1 MKLTKSDI
9 LYLILVAIGLLW
21 ALFLLTTRDARAEK
35 VRRERPRRPHIV
47 QVETLSGETVAIQ
60 IEQPM
65 GELPQVE
72 LLDADGW
79 ARGCDSSNG
88 WTTGYQGNLALTF
101 SPVTSD
107 ASVLVTFRYAPE
119 MGDQTYDLVDG
130 SQSLTREE
138 WTAVALATG
147 EVWHYVASGQQM
159 SFDPNGI
166 DAVLAVHDYLF
177 QGACLH

>member
-1 MKLTKSDI
+1 MNITKSDI
-9 LYLILVAIGLLW
+9 LYLILLAIGLLV

-35 VRRERPRRPHIV
+35 VRRERQPHIV

-119 MGDQTYDLVDG
+119 MGDQSYDLVDG

-138 WTAVALATG
+138 WTAVTLAAG
-147 EVWHYVASGQQM
+147 EVWNYVASDQQM
-159 SFDPNGI
+159 SFDTTSV
-166 DAVLAVHDYLF
+166 DAVLAAHDYLF
-177 QGACLH
+177 QEACLRL